1 MEVNLV
7 AEGLKFMVLGMSIV
21 FLFLVLMIF
30 AMNMLSKIVHRYFP
44 EPQPTPSSSAAS
56 SGDETRKKV
65 AAISAAIHHHDTL
78 KKAAAIAA
86 TLHHHNKNQQG

>member
-30 AMNMLSKIVHRYFP
+30 AMNVMSKIIHRYFP
-44 EPQPTPSSSAAS
+44 EPQAAPTKTSSSAPA
-56 SGDETRKKV
+56 GDKLKKV
-65 AAISAAIHHHDTL
+65 AAIAAAIHHH
-78 KKAAAIAA
+78 
-86 TLHHHNKNQQG
+86 NKSK